1 MKNHTAQNV
10 HLGKRRFAGLCASA
24 LLLMG
29 TSNTALA
36 NTEPRELR
44 LGVLLPV
51 SGPLAFVGV
60 AKKKA
65 VDLLVEQ
72 INARGGMDKHKVK
85 VFFYDTESNTTL
97 VAQQFRRLAE
107 SDKVDIVI
115 GPTVTGET
123 LSARPV
129 ANVRPAG
136 RP

>member
-60 AKKKA
+60 CWWSRSMPA
-65 VDLLVEQ
+65 V
-72 INARGGMDKHKVK
+72 AWTSTR
-85 VFFYDTESNTTL
+85 
-97 VAQQFRRLAE
+97 
-107 SDKVDIVI
+107 
-115 GPTVTGET
+115 
-123 LSARPV
+123 
-129 ANVRPAG
+129 
-136 RP
+136 